1 MVKLKTIEQRR
12 KADTEMRLKLWRK
25 KKLGEG
31 NKHVHLMLTP
41 EAQEVLKDEKA
52 RTGEPYVRLIN
63 QAIISLKDKIP
74 KVPMDKRK
82 EREHEQEAILHD
94 LILKMDRDGKRNQES
109 QISKH
114 LNDKGI
120 PTLSG
125 RGKWFPATVRNFLL
139 QEKEKIVAKNFTLK
153 SFTSK
158 ISLTFSK

>member
-12 KADTEMRLKLWRK
+12 KADRERLKLWRK

-82 EREHEQEAILHD
+82 EREHEQEAIHD
-94 LILKMDRDGKRNQES
+94 LILKMDRDGKNQS

-139 QEKEKIVAKNFTLK
+139 QEKEKDRR
-153 SFTSK
+153 
-158 ISLTFSK
+158 